1 MRPRSVAPKRRQA
14 LERAQRALTRRRTA
28 ADPAPS
34 IPAAPPPSV
43 KRRRRSSTVI
53 DVRDVR
59 KTYQMG
65 DIAVH
70 ALQGV
75 SLRIERGEYV
85 AIMGSSGSGKST
97 LMNILGCL
105 DIPTSGTY
113 LLNGL
118 DVRDADE
125 DTLSDLRNRYIGF
138 VFQSFNLI
146 PRTRALANVELP
158 LAYAGVNRT
167 ERRRAAMAA
176 LDEVGLA
183 DRVGHVPSEL
193 SGGQQQRVAIA
204 RALVTNP
211 ALILADEPTGNLD
224 TVSGDE
230 VLGIFARLSDEG
242 RTVMLI
248 THEDE
253 VATHAR
259 RVIRLRDG
267 QIITDAQ
274 PAVEGAPR

>member
-1 MRPRSVAPKRRQA
+1 MRPRSAALNRHQA
-14 LERAQRALTRRRTA
+14 LERAQRVLTGHRTA
-28 ADPAPS
+28 DPGPS
-34 IPAAPPPSV
+34 VSAAPPPSV
-43 KRRRRSSTVI
+43 RRRRRSSAVI
-53 DVRDVR
+53 DVREVR

-75 SLRIERGEYV
+75 SMRIERGEYV
-85 AIMGSSGSGKST
+85 AIMGTSGSGKST

-105 DIPTSGTY
+105 DVPTSGTY
-113 LLNGL
+113 LLNGS
-118 DVRDADE
+118 DVRDVDE

-158 LAYAGVNRT
+158 LAYAGVSRA
-167 ERRRAAMAA
+167 ERRSGALAA
-176 LDEVGLA
+176 LDEVGLG
-183 DRVGHVPSEL
+183 DRVRHLPSEL

-230 VLGIFARLSDEG
+230 VLGIFERLSDEG
-242 RTVMLI
+242 RTVILI

-259 RVIRLRDG
+259 RVIRIRDG
-267 QIITDAQ
+267 QIIADEQ
-274 PAVEGAPR
+274 PAAEGAPR

>member
-1 MRPRSVAPKRRQA
+1 MRHRSATPNRHQA
-14 LERAQRALTRRRTA
+14 LERAQRVLTGHRT
-28 ADPAPS
+28 ADPALS
-34 IPAAPPPSV
+34 VSAAPPPSV
-43 KRRRRSSTVI
+43 RRRRRSSAVI

-75 SLRIERGEYV
+75 SMRIERGEYV
-85 AIMGSSGSGKST
+85 AIMGTSGSGKST

-105 DIPTSGTY
+105 DVPTSGTY
-113 LLNGL
+113 LLNGS
-118 DVRDADE
+118 DVRDVDE
-125 DTLSDLRNRYIGF
+125 DTLSDLRNSYIGF

-183 DRVGHVPSEL
+183 DRVGHVSSEL

-242 RTVMLI
+242 RTVILI

-259 RVIRLRDG
+259 RVIRIRDG
-267 QIITDAQ
+267 QIIADEQ
-274 PAVEGAPR
+274 PAAEGAPR

>member
-1 MRPRSVAPKRRQA
+1 MRPRSAALNWHQA
-14 LERAQRALTRRRTA
+14 LERAQRVLTGHRTT
-28 ADPAPS
+28 DPALGVSVP
-34 IPAAPPPSV
+34 PPPSV
-43 KRRRRSSTVI
+43 RRRRRRSSAVI
-53 DVRDVR
+53 DVREVR

-75 SLRIERGEYV
+75 SMRIERGEYV
-85 AIMGSSGSGKST
+85 AIMGTSGSGKST

-105 DIPTSGTY
+105 DVPTSGTY
-113 LLNGL
+113 LLNGS
-118 DVRDADE
+118 DVRDVDE

-158 LAYAGVNRT
+158 LAYAGVSRA
-167 ERRRAAMAA
+167 ERRSGALAA
-176 LDEVGLA
+176 LDEVGLG
-183 DRVGHVPSEL
+183 DRVRHLPSEL

-230 VLGIFARLSDEG
+230 VLGIFERLSDEG
-242 RTVMLI
+242 RTVILI

-259 RVIRLRDG
+259 RVIRIRDG
-267 QIITDAQ
+267 QIIADEQ
-274 PAVEGAPR
+274 PAAEGAPR

>member
-1 MRPRSVAPKRRQA
+1 M
-14 LERAQRALTRRRTA
+14 
-28 ADPAPS
+28 
-34 IPAAPPPSV
+34 
-43 KRRRRSSTVI
+43 I

-85 AIMGSSGSGKST
+85 AIMGTSGSGKST

-118 DVRDADE
+118 DVRDVDE

-158 LAYAGVNRT
+158 LAYAGVSRAD
-167 ERRRAAMAA
+167 RRRSALEA
-176 LDEVGLA
+176 LDQVGLG
-183 DRVGHVPSEL
+183 DRVRHVPSEL

-224 TVSGDE
+224 TASGDE

-242 RTVMLI
+242 RTVILI

-259 RVIRLRDG
+259 RVIRIRDG
-267 QIITDAQ
+267 QIIADEQA
-274 PAVEGAPR
+274 AAEGAPR